1 VLEDD
6 QYLQAQFLKERE
18 MDTNRQLPETISVM
32 TNTKVSDLKVG
43 DLVITAEMHRV
54 TGINSDGS
62 VEVITVKPKCE
73 YCVKHDCNCD
83 HRHHMYVGWGQLGIA
98 KVIEI

>member
-1 VLEDD
+1 MNTSK
-6 QYLQAQFLKERE
+6 QSQGI
-18 MDTNRQLPETISVM
+18 ISVM
-32 TNTKVSDLKVG
+32 ANTKVSDLKVG
-43 DLVITAEMHRV
+43 DLVMTAEMHHV

-62 VEVITVKPKCE
+62 VEVITVKPNCE

-83 HRHHMYVGWGQLGIA
+83 HRHHMYVGWGKLGIA